1 MTNCKYII
9 HAVGP
14 DFSYTPNAF
23 KQLYDAYY
31 NSFKVLVEN
40 GLTSISLPLISSG
53 IYGGSLDNPVKE
65 SCKQCIQAY
74 NIMILYKTTKTRTF
88 LLSYVHS

>member
-1 MTNCKYII
+1 MSSLELIQGSCADQNVD
-9 HAVGP
+9 AVGP
-14 DFSYTPNAF
+14 DFSYTSNAF

-65 SCKQCIQAY
+65 SCEKMYTSIQQFY
-74 NIMILYKTTKTRTF
+74 TRT
-88 LLSYVHS
+88 

>member
-1 MTNCKYII
+1 MKNCKYII
-9 HAVGP
+9 HTVAP
-14 DFSYTPNAF
+14 DFSYTHNAF

-74 NIMILYKTTKTRTF
+74 NDFIQDYKDKNK
-88 LLSYVHS
+88 